1 MLGCDLYSSKYG
13 VYNYVLYSVGLY
25 YYAHGL
31 GSIYTSSNPL
41 LHGYIVYMYMYIL
54 YDNIIMYT

>member
-13 VYNYVLYSVGLY
+13 VYNNYVLYSVGLY

-41 LHGYIVYMYMYIL
+41 LHGYIYRIHVHVY
-54 YDNIIMYT
+54 III